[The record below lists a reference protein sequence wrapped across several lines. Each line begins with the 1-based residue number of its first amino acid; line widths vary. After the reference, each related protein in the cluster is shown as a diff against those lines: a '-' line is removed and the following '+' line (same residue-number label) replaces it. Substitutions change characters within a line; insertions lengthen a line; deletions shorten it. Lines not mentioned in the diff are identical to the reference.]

1 MAVDPVLALITQ
13 PVVIILV
20 ALAVFIGRV
29 VYLARRLRSA
39 SRTLLLA
46 DTRALEEAQK
56 ALDSHRQ
63 SLQVARDTV
72 TQNLGG
78 ARDTLRD
85 YKEPLETSIESRR
98 RDIQASVK
106 MREGQKKAFDSLRDQ
121 KPFKDA
127 KKLVRNALPRK
138 THRSP
143 KDI

>member
-1 MAVDPVLALITQ
+1 MDPILAFITQ
-13 PVVIILV
+13 PAVIAVI
-20 ALAVFIGRV
+20 AIAVFTGRV
-29 VYLARRLRSA
+29 LYMAKRLRSA

-56 ALDSHRQ
+56 SLDSHRE
-63 SLQVARDTV
+63 SLQIARDTV

-85 YKEPLETSIESRR
+85 YKAPLETSIESRK
-98 RDIQASVK
+98 RDISASMK
-106 MREGQKKAFDSLRDQ
+106 TREMQKKEFDALRDQ

-127 KKLVRNALPRK
+127 KKLVRNSLPRK